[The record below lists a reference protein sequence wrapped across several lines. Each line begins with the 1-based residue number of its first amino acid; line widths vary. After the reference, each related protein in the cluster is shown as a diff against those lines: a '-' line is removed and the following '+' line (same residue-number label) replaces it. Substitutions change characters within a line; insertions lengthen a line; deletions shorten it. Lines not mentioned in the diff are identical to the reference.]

1 MAGPTLYIR
10 ALSLSFTKTLGAP
23 WQVLKILTLPNTLWA
38 SSSSSSETVL
48 RGLHCCCWPTDAYL
62 ERGAVAA
69 VAAGGAGGKSTWQKQ
84 NLCCSKLHKQAKQ
97 SKAPARMIYITL
109 LYKNWQRS
117 HQISTE
123 QELWATPENS
133 SLNSIVCQMPQLFS
147 LLLFSSWGGEGE
159 GL

>member
-1 MAGPTLYIR
+1 MSVYTW
-10 ALSLSFTKTLGAP
+10 ALSLSFTKTLRAP
-23 WQVLKILTLPNTLWA
+23 WQVLNPNTLWA
-38 SSSSSSETVL
+38 SSSSSSSSSFSQTVL
-48 RGLHCCCWPTDAYL
+48 WGLHCCCWPTHAYL
-62 ERGAVAA
+62 ERGA

-97 SKAPARMIYITL
+97 SKAPAWMIYITL

-147 LLLFSSWGGEGE
+147 LLLFSSWEGEGE